1 MIEVN
6 AYMLENNLFYNEI
19 DYVFYNNIKYMLLVN
34 ENDINDICIKKIKI
48 INNEEYI
55 SVIDDDEFAKVSE
68 ILINKNKDLID

>member
-34 ENDINDICIKKIKI
+34 ENDINDICIRKIKI

-55 SVIDDDEFAKVSE
+55 SVIDDDEFSKVSE

>member
-6 AYMLENNLFYNEI
+6 AYMLENNLYYNEI
-19 DYVFYNNIKYMLLVN
+19 DYVFYNNVKYMLLVN
-34 ENDINDICIKKIKI
+34 ENDINDICIRKIKI

>member
-6 AYMLENNLFYNEI
+6 AYMLENNLYYNEI
-19 DYVFYNNIKYMLLVN
+19 DYVFYNDIKYMLLVN
-34 ENDINDICIKKIKI
+34 ENDINDICIRKIKI

>member
-34 ENDINDICIKKIKI
+34 ENDINDICIRKVKI

>member
-34 ENDINDICIKKIKI
+34 ENDINDICIRKVKI

-55 SVIDDDEFAKVSE
+55 SVIDDDEFSKVSE

>member
-34 ENDINDICIKKIKI
+34 ENDINDICIRKIKI